1 MVYLHLNS
9 GIFTGQE
16 QNADFYS
23 DRDKK
28 VAYLQKVI
36 KLVELMNGEA
46 VEAKPQKIVAGLEP
60 EVARYLF
67 SSRTLSCRIFI
78 SAQLQENHQSR
89 MLIKYL
95 ARRVSLRRRR

>member
-1 MVYLHLNS
+1 M
-9 GIFTGQE
+9 
-16 QNADFYS
+16 NADFYN

-60 EVARYLF
+60 EVPHILF
-67 SSRTLSCRIFI
+67 SLPTSCFKNFI
-78 SAQLQENHQSR
+78 SAQHLANQANL
-89 MLIKYL
+89 MLTKP
-95 ARRVSLRRRR
+95 